1 MSTSFF
7 VAADWLAEH
16 IDDPEIQII
25 DARMAPA
32 GQEALRDMA
41 AEYRAGHVPNALFF
55 DIEALSDHTSPLPHM
70 MPRAEAFAVAMR
82 ELGVCSDKHLVVY
95 DEGNLFSAPRAW
107 WMLRTFGVE
116 KVSILAGG
124 LEGWRRDE
132 LPLEQGVPEVA
143 EGEFDVRFDP
153 QQIKRLT
160 DVLLVSHEGSAQ
172 IVDARPAAR
181 FNGQA
186 DEPRPGLRRGHIPG
200 ALNVPWTELVINGE
214 LKTVDELN
222 DIFLRQGV
230 DFERPIIASC
240 GDRRDGSCHRRGQV
254 AGGEV
259 RLVRIDGELGAGDVG
274 SPCRGRRVLGVAQGS
289 GGGGNLLLVLKL
301 GGRSLVLRLGQ
312 RGLVLGQL
320 VLGSRHRVR
329 PVGRLRVG
337 DRHGL
342 GGGHGS
348 IIGIHCLLGRGHRS
362 GLLGGVHAGG

>member
-124 LEGWRRDE
+124 LE
-132 LPLEQGVPEVA
+132 
-143 EGEFDVRFDP
+143 
-153 QQIKRLT
+153 
-160 DVLLVSHEGSAQ
+160 
-172 IVDARPAAR
+172 
-181 FNGQA
+181 
-186 DEPRPGLRRGHIPG
+186 
-200 ALNVPWTELVINGE
+200 
-214 LKTVDELN
+214 
-222 DIFLRQGV
+222 
-230 DFERPIIASC
+230 
-240 GDRRDGSCHRRGQV
+240 
-254 AGGEV
+254 AGG
-259 RLVRIDGELGAGDVG
+259 ATN
-274 SPCRGRRVLGVAQGS
+274 CRWNKGCRRWPK
-289 GGGGNLLLVLKL
+289 GN
-301 GGRSLVLRLGQ
+301 STC
-312 RGLVLGQL
+312 
-320 VLGSRHRVR
+320 
-329 PVGRLRVG
+329 
-337 DRHGL
+337 
-342 GGGHGS
+342 GS
-348 IIGIHCLLGRGHRS
+348 ILSKLS
-362 GLLGGVHAGG
+362 V